1 MTKRIN
7 SEMAGLARI
16 ICCCAAILSGCANL
30 APTAET
36 SSAPA
41 SDSLPSLRILESRAK
56 PDAKSGARQTTSLA
70 DTLPKVEISDQPSLP
85 QAIDL
90 TADQVDLFQRL
101 RHGYAMPDLNDD
113 LVLHHQQWYM
123 NRPDYLRRMVDRSSR
138 YLFHIVEELEKRGMP
153 MELALLPMVE
163 SAYNPMAYSRAKAS
177 GLWQFIPAT
186 GKRYNLEQDWWK
198 DERRDIVASTSAA
211 LDYL

>member
-56 PDAKSGARQTTSLA
+56 PDAKSGPRQTTTLA

-123 NRPDYLRRMVDRSSR
+123 NRPDYLRRMIDRSSR
-138 YLFHIVEELEKRGMP
+138 LIAVYDEHSRIHSGTWRALCYARKKQLGIRQIRWMEYL
-153 MELALLPMVE
+153 
-163 SAYNPMAYSRAKAS
+163 
-177 GLWQFIPAT
+177 
-186 GKRYNLEQDWWK
+186 
-198 DERRDIVASTSAA
+198 
-211 LDYL
+211 